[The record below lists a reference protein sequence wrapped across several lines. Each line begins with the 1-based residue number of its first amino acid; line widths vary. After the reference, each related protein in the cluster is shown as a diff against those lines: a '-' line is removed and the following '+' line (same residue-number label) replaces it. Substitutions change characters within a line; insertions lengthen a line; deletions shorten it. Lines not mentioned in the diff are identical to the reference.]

1 MCEMTSVGFMIDSL
15 VVGFEVRKFV
25 TQVFELLTHSLCPCF
40 ALALEAQELYVTKTD
55 VVVEDIP
62 CGHDVLL
69 ESCCMGRIAPQAQHA
84 MLVEIPEN
92 QNDTISMSSSG
103 GTTQ

>member
-1 MCEMTSVGFMIDSL
+1 VEHDLFDEIKVL
-15 VVGFEVRKFV
+15 
-25 TQVFELLTHSLCPCF
+25 F
-40 ALALEAQELYVTKTD
+40 A
-55 VVVEDIP
+55 
-62 CGHDVLL
+62 HDFLL

-103 GTTQ
+103 GATQ

>member
-15 VVGFEVRKFV
+15 VVGFEVRELV

-69 ESCCMGRIAPQAQHA
+69 ESCCMGRIAP
-84 MLVEIPEN
+84 
-92 QNDTISMSSSG
+92 
-103 GTTQ
+103 